1 MPLALLLLLAVALAL
16 AVVTV
21 VIARRGGRWPTLLM
35 RPRRPR
41 KLIWMP
47 TVQHR
52 ELPPPKDDPAVAW
65 ARPQAD
71 AWKPGRPPLADQP
84 LNPGL
89 RTQLDGYALGRAK
102 RVLEAPDL
110 LQHAAADVESW
121 PLVEQAVNETLAL
134 AESKGTVFADRALLT
149 RALALCAAQGVLI
162 AEWRQLEDGA
172 TAWNGEVAQVRASDA
187 FTIQRVAEAMLRRLL
202 PDLFAGIQ
210 RRPPDL
216 EPGLLVSYCTAVAF
230 YLRLHGNP
238 PSAFRREVA
247 VAG

>member
-1 MPLALLLLLAVALAL
+1 VLLILVAVALAL
-16 AVVTV
+16 AVAAV
-21 VIARRGGRWPTLLM
+21 VIARRGGHWPTVLM
-35 RPRRPR
+35 RPRRQR
-41 KLIWMP
+41 KLVWMP

-52 ELPPPKDDPAVAW
+52 ELPPPQDDPTVGW

-71 AWKPGRPPLADQP
+71 SWKPGLPPLADQP

-102 RVLEAPDL
+102 RVLEAPNL
-110 LQHAAADVESW
+110 LQHAAADAESW
-121 PLVEQAVNETLAL
+121 PSVEQAVNETLSL
-134 AESKGTVFADRALLT
+134 AESKGTVFADRPLLT
-149 RALALCAAQGVLI
+149 RALALCGAQGVLI
-162 AEWRQLEDGA
+162 AEWRQLEDGR
-172 TAWNGEVAQVRASDA
+172 TPWTGEVAQVRASDA
-187 FTIQRVAEAMLRRLL
+187 FTIQRVSEATLRRLL

-238 PSAFRREVA
+238 PTAFRREIA
-247 VAG
+247 IAG

>member
-1 MPLALLLLLAVALAL
+1 MPLVLTLLVLAALAL
-16 AVVTV
+16 AVVAV

-41 KLIWMP
+41 KLIWVP

-52 ELPPPKDDPAVAW
+52 ELPPPQEDPVVGW

-71 AWKPGRPPLADQP
+71 AWRPGQPPLADQP

-102 RVLEAPDL
+102 RVLEAPHL
-110 LQHAAADVESW
+110 LEHAAADVESW
-121 PLVEQAVNETLAL
+121 PSVEQAVNETLAL
-134 AESKGTVFADRALLT
+134 AESKGTLFADRALLT

-162 AEWRQLEDGA
+162 AEWRQLEDGR
-172 TAWNGEVAQVRASDA
+172 TAWDGEVAQVRASDA
-187 FTIQRVAEAMLRRLL
+187 FTIQRVGEAMLRRLL

-230 YLRLHGNP
+230 YLRLHGSP

>member
-1 MPLALLLLLAVALAL
+1 MPLVLLFLVALAL
-16 AVVTV
+16 AVAAV
-21 VIARRGGRWPTLLM
+21 VIARHGGRWPTVLL
-35 RPRRPR
+35 RQRRQR

-52 ELPPPKDDPAVAW
+52 ELPPPHDDPTVGW

-102 RVLEAPDL
+102 RVLEAPNL
-110 LQHAAADVESW
+110 LEHAAADGESW
-121 PLVEQAVNETLAL
+121 PSVEQAVNETLSL
-134 AESKGTVFADRALLT
+134 AESKGTLFADRALLT

-162 AEWRQLEDGA
+162 AEWRQLEDGRTPWA
-172 TAWNGEVAQVRASDA
+172 GEVAQVRASDA
-187 FTIQRVAEAMLRRLL
+187 FTIQRVAETMQRRLL

-216 EPGLLVSYCTAVAF
+216 EPGLLVSYCTALAF

-238 PSAFRREVA
+238 PTAFKREVA
-247 VAG
+247 IAG

>member
-1 MPLALLLLLAVALAL
+1 MLLVLVALAL
-16 AVVTV
+16 ALA
-21 VIARRGGRWPTLLM
+21 VIAVVVARHGGPWPTLLL
-35 RPRRPR
+35 RQRRKR
-41 KLIWMP
+41 KPIWMP

-52 ELPPPKDDPAVAW
+52 ELPPPPDDPTVGW

-102 RVLEAPDL
+102 RVLEAPNL
-110 LQHAAADVESW
+110 LEHAAADGESW
-121 PLVEQAVNETLAL
+121 PSVEQAVNDTMAL
-134 AESKGTVFADRALLT
+134 AESKGTQFADRALLT

-162 AEWRQLEDGA
+162 AEWRQLEDGRTSWA
-172 TAWNGEVAQVRASDA
+172 GELAQVRASDA
-187 FTIQRVAEAMLRRLL
+187 FTIQRVAEAMQRRLL

-216 EPGLLVSYCTAVAF
+216 EPGLLVSYCIAVAF

-238 PSAFRREVA
+238 PTAFSREA
-247 VAG
+247 AMAG